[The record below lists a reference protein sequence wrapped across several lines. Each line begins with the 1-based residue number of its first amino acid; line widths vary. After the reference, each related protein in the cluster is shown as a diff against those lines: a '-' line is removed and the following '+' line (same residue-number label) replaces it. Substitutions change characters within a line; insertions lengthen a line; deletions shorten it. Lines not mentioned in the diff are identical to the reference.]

1 MRLNRIAL
9 FSYSSLKRTYEKCGQ
24 GMRGVGERRGR
35 GGERGRDGGGRREG
49 VGRERGGVGRE
60 RGGVGRGE
68 EKGRG

>member
-9 FSYSSLKRTYEKCGQ
+9 FSYSSLKRTYEMWSGDE
-24 GMRGVGERRGR
+24 RGGREEGE